1 MKFLR
6 IVFGTVVGLLF
17 FFGIVTLVI
26 IGIASSAT
34 SEQEIEIEENSV
46 LKIELNQPI
55 VERETEDPF
64 NALLLPGNNNGNIG
78 LIELNEALKKAKE
91 DDRIKG
97 IYLDAGLTLAGFA
110 SLREIRNSLL
120 DFKESGKFIIAYSE
134 ILSEKAY
141 YLSSVADYIYLH
153 PQGNIEF
160 NGFVVEVTFI
170 KNTLDKL
177 GVEPQVFRVG
187 DFKSAV
193 EPLLRTS
200 MSDSSRLQ
208 SRAYLNNLYNVFL
221 EEIASA
227 RNISIPELREIAD
240 SMKVSSP
247 IEAKE
252 YQLIT
257 DTAYYDM
264 VIQKIGEELGIEPEE
279 EDEDFDIN
287 DINFISLKSYEKSI
301 AQQPNDY
308 SRNRIAVIVATGTIV
323 NGEGENNV
331 IGGETFAKEIRQARL
346 DDNIKAII
354 LRINSGGGSALA
366 SDVMW
371 REIQLAK
378 QVKPVIASMSDVA
391 ASGGYYMAMGCDTIV
406 AQPNTITGS
415 IGIFGVIPNAKELLN
430 KIGVTTDYVQTSE
443 FANIFSLTHPLSAAE
458 KQIIQNQVE
467 NGYEDFTKKAAIG
480 RDMSLSQLKSVASG
494 RVWSGVEAM
503 EKDLIDVFGGLDE
516 AIMIAKNK
524 ANLDEDYQ
532 VKYYPKKRTFL
543 ELLMSEFDQEI
554 STYKLKRELGITYPI
569 IQQLKEIQNLQGTQA
584 RLPFEIEIK

>member
-6 IVFGTVVGLLF
+6 IVFGTVVGLLL

-64 NALLLPGNNNGNIG
+64 NALFFPGNNNGNIG

-141 YLSSVADYIYLH
+141 YLTSVADYIYLH

-208 SRAYLNNLYNVFL
+208 SQAYLNNLYHVFL

-227 RNISIPELREIAD
+227 RNISIPELRQIAD

-252 YQLIT
+252 YELIT

-264 VIQKIGEELGIEPEE
+264 VIQKIGEKLGIEPEE

-301 AQQPNDY
+301 AQQPDDY

-467 NGYEDFTKKAAIG
+467 NGYEDFTKKAAMG

-524 ANLDEDYQ
+524 ANLDQDYQ

>member
-6 IVFGTVVGLLF
+6 IVLGTVVGLLV
-17 FFGIVTLVI
+17 FFGIITLVI
-26 IGIASSAT
+26 IGIASSAA
-34 SEQEIEIEENSV
+34 SDQEVEVEENSV

-64 NALLLPGNNNGNIG
+64 NTLLFPGNNNGNIG

-97 IYLDAGLTLAGFA
+97 IYLDAGITLGGLA

-141 YLSSVADYIYLH
+141 YLSSVADDIYLH

-193 EPLLRTS
+193 EPLLRTN

-208 SRAYLNNLYNVFL
+208 SQAYINNLYDIIL
-221 EEIASA
+221 EEISSE
-227 RNISIPELREIAD
+227 RDISIPVLRQIAD

-247 IEAKE
+247 VEAKN

-264 VIQKIGEELGIEPEE
+264 VIEKIAEELGHESDDDEPLDAE
-279 EDEDFDIN
+279 
-287 DINFISLKSYEKSI
+287 DINFISLKKYEKAI
-301 AQQPNDY
+301 AQTADDY
-308 SRNRIAVIVATGTIV
+308 SRNRIAVIVASGAIV
-323 NGEGENNV
+323 NGKGENNV
-331 IGGETFAKEIRQARL
+331 IGGETFAKEIRKARL
-346 DDNIKAII
+346 DDNIKAIV

-371 REIQLAK
+371 REVQLAK
-378 QVKPVIASMSDVA
+378 KVKPIIASMSDVA

-415 IGIFGVIPNAKELLN
+415 IGIFGIIPNAKELLN
-430 KIGVTTDYVQTSE
+430 NIGVTTDYVQTGE
-443 FANIFSLTHPLSAAE
+443 FANIFSLTRPLSSGE
-458 KQIIQNQVE
+458 KQVIQNQVE
-467 NGYEDFTKKAAIG
+467 QGYEDFTTKAAMG
-480 RDMSLSQLKSVASG
+480 RNMSINQLKSVASG

-503 EKDLIDVFGGLDE
+503 EKNLIDVFGGLDV
-516 AIMIAKNK
+516 AIAIAKEK
-524 ANLDEDYQ
+524 AQLEDDYQ
-532 VKYYPKKRTFL
+532 VKYYPRKKTFL
-543 ELLMSEFDQEI
+543 EQIMSEFDQEI
-554 STYKLKRELGITYPI
+554 SAYRLKRELGIAYPAVK
-569 IQQLKEIQNLQGTQA
+569 QLKELQNLQGTQA